1 MDAQKKT
8 IGAAERDEGARQE
21 WREGAPGLD
30 PRRLV
35 FVDEFGV
42 HTGMGR
48 GRARSPRGWRAH
60 GKAPRPTHATRGY
73 PGPNTTVITSLTL
86 TGMGEA
92 MTVEGAADTA
102 VFEAYVGHSLAP
114 TLLPGQVVIMDN
126 LSAHKGERVR
136 RMIEGRGARLLFLP
150 AYSPDLNPI
159 EEAISKM
166 KGIIRSEGARSSE
179 ALQGAIAGALDA
191 VTAQDALGYFAHCG
205 YPPNQYL

>member
-1 MDAQKKT
+1 VDAQKKT

-48 GRARSPRGWRAH
+48 GRARSPRGRRAH
-60 GKAPRPTHATRGY
+60 GKAPRNRGA
-73 PGPNTTVITSLTL
+73 NTTVITSLTL
-86 TGMGEA
+86 TGIREA

-102 VFEAYVGHSLAP
+102 VFEAYVRHSLAP

-136 RMIEGRGARLLFLP
+136 GMIEGRGARLLFLP

>member
-48 GRARSPRGWRAH
+48 GRARSPRGRRAH
-60 GKAPRPTHATRGY
+60 GKAPRNRGA
-73 PGPNTTVITSLTL
+73 NTTVITSLTL
-86 TGMGEA
+86 TGIREA

-102 VFEAYVGHSLAP
+102 VFEAYVRHSLAP

-136 RMIEGRGARLLFLP
+136 GMIEGRGARLLFLP

>member
-48 GRARSPRGWRAH
+48 GRARSPRGRRAH
-60 GKAPRPTHATRGY
+60 GKAPRNRGA
-73 PGPNTTVITSLTL
+73 NTTVITSLTL

-102 VFEAYVGHSLAP
+102 VFEAYVRHSLAP

-136 RMIEGRGARLLFLP
+136 GMIEGRGARLLFLP